1 MQPWLESSELEGLRA
16 SVFGV
21 LEYVGA
27 YSEDGFWTDVLSRML
42 RSQKY
47 VEFRLDPLG
56 LEFLKLL
63 QP

>member
-1 MQPWLESSELEGLRA
+1 MRA

-27 YSEDGFWTDVLSRML
+27 YGEDGFWTDVLSRML